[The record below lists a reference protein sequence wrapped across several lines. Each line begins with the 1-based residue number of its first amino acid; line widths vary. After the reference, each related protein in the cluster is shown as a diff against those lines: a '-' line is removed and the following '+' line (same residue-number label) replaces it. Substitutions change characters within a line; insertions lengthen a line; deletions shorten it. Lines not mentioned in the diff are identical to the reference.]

1 VPWMP
6 SRRQT
11 IGSRI
16 FAGYG
21 VIMALAMGFMLIIV
35 SLLLS
40 ANARQVEALERWQRL
55 ETNAV
60 RLNLA
65 LQQEE
70 SSVRGYL
77 LRGEEKYLEPY
88 RDAILLHQAALDELQ
103 QLVLTPAD
111 REALEA
117 VRASYRD
124 FLIGANQQID
134 TYREESKER
143 SIALWETDGQKR
155 AEALQAAIK
164 AFVRIH
170 RQAIDGI
177 VSDAEERRQ
186 SILVLMTV
194 LFIVAGI
201 SVILSGRRITRSI
214 TDPVGRLVAV
224 ASAFSQGHLD
234 QRAPIQTRDEL
245 ATLARVMNEMAGNL
259 AHSRSAFQ
267 AALRQTEERNRQLA
281 TLNSLA
287 GTLSQSLDLRF
298 ILDRALDHVLAIS
311 GTERGWVW
319 LLDGDHLADAP
330 LVTRRLS
337 PEELDELQRPAQ
349 RAYLLAVARQGEVI
363 SKEQPS
369 PLAHGTPDGGPT
381 GRSLLVPLA
390 TRDRALG
397 LMALSGRDA
406 RRVEAAGLELMQAIG
421 RQIAVGIENARLF
434 AAEQRLTREAL
445 GLADTARLVS
455 GALELDES
463 LPIIARSGVA
473 LLNVD
478 RCIIFLYQEHRHGWV
493 GIYHY
498 GLTEAQAVLLQERSG
513 VIEEIA
519 RRYAPAIACLSI
531 PDAAAEERDDIR
543 EVLAWLGA
551 RSALGVSLRARGQ
564 PLGVLYFDTVE
575 RARQFS
581 AHDQRVAVALADQA
595 AIGIER
601 ALLYAGV
608 QERASQLAG
617 LYEIGK
623 VIAAT
628 LDQEELYEVLYRET
642 RRLMDADAFK
652 VSLYG
657 AAEGIQRIVYRVD
670 GEQRLPTETLPAEAG
685 LTGYVM
691 RTRRSLLAS
700 RDEVE
705 ALGIQLLRSTT
716 PDRATRSLLCVPMT
730 REDQVLGAIAT
741 QSYRANAYSPQ
752 HLELFEAIANQAAI
766 AIENAQLHRRALDL
780 AVVEERNRLARE
792 LHDSVTQM
800 LFSIT
805 LTLQAGRVLLQRNP
819 AQAEQQ
825 IDKAQQTAQ
834 EALAEMRALIYQLR
848 PASMR
853 DRGLVGALSSYVD
866 AYRQRTGLEVTF
878 QHEGEALLT
887 DAQEQALFRI
897 AQEALNNVF
906 KHAEARQVQVR
917 LICEPSAVT
926 LAVRDDGKG
935 LPAAAPRKATTW
947 GLTGMRERAEV
958 LGGTFAIESSDGGGT
973 LVQVR
978 LPVAAE
984 PLVTAN
990 GKREAAAWSP
1000 SE

>member
-1 VPWMP
+1 MP

-16 FAGYG
+16 FAGYS

-35 SLLLS
+35 SLLLA
-40 ANARQVEALERWQRL
+40 ANTRQVEALERWQRL
-55 ETNAV
+55 ETNAL
-60 RLNLA
+60 RLKLA
-65 LQQEE
+65 VQQEE

-77 LRGEEKYLEPY
+77 LRGEEQYLDPY
-88 RDAILLHQAALDELQ
+88 RDAILEHQQALDALQ

-111 REALEA
+111 QAALEI
-117 VRASYRD
+117 VRTRYRE
-124 FLIGANQQID
+124 FLISANQQID

-143 SIALWETDGQKR
+143 SIALWQTDGQKR
-155 AEALQAAIK
+155 AEDLQEAIK
-164 AFVRIH
+164 AFVSVH
-170 RQAIDGI
+170 RQVIDSI
-177 VSDAEERRQ
+177 VADAEERRQ
-186 SILVLMTV
+186 SIMVLMAV
-194 LFIVAGI
+194 LFVVAGI
-201 SVILSGRRITRSI
+201 SVILSGRRLTRSI
-214 TDPVGRLVAV
+214 TDPVDRLVAV

-298 ILDRALDHVLAIS
+298 ILDRALDHVLVIA

-319 LLDGDHLADAP
+319 LLDGDQLADAP
-330 LVTRRLS
+330 LVTRNLA
-337 PEELDELQRPAQ
+337 PEELEELQRPSQ
-349 RAYLLAVARQGEVI
+349 REYLRAVARQGEVI

-369 PLAHGTPDGGPT
+369 PLAHGTPAGGPT

-397 LMALSGRDA
+397 LMALSGRDT
-406 RRVEAAGLELMQAIG
+406 RRLEAAGLELMQAIG

-434 AAEQRLTREAL
+434 AAEQRLTKEAL
-445 GLADTARLVS
+445 VLADTARLVS

-478 RCIIFLYQEHRHGWV
+478 RCIIFLYQEHRRDRA

-498 GLTEAQAVLLQERSG
+498 GLTDEQAQLLHARSNW
-513 VIEEIA
+513 VQEIA
-519 RRYAPAIACLSI
+519 RRYAPAVTCLSI
-531 PDAAAEERDDIR
+531 PDATAEERDDIR
-543 EVLAWLGA
+543 EVLTWLGA
-551 RSALGVSLRARGQ
+551 RSALGVALRARGQ
-564 PLGVLYFDTVE
+564 SLGMLYFDTVE
-575 RARQFS
+575 RLREFS

-595 AIGIER
+595 AVGIER

-642 RRLMDADAFK
+642 RRLMDADVFT
-652 VSLYG
+652 VSLYQPG
-657 AAEGIQRIVYRVD
+657 EEVQRLVYQID
-670 GEQRLPTETLPAEAG
+670 GGQRLPAETLPAQTG

-691 RTRRSLLAS
+691 RTRRPLLAS
-700 RDEVE
+700 RDEAE
-705 ALGIQLLRSTT
+705 ALGIQLLRAAH
-716 PDRATRSLLCVPMT
+716 PDQASQSLLSVPMT
-730 REDQVLGAIAT
+730 REERVLGAIAA
-741 QSYRANAYSPQ
+741 QSHRASAYTPQ

-766 AIENAQLHRRALDL
+766 AIENAQLQRRALDL
-780 AVVEERNRLARE
+780 AVIEERTRLARE

-805 LTLQAGRVLLQRNP
+805 LTLQASRVLLQRNP
-819 AQAEQQ
+819 TQAEQQ
-825 IDKAQQTAQ
+825 LDKAQQTAQ
-834 EALAEMRALIYQLR
+834 EALAEMRALIHQLR

-853 DRGLVGALSSYVD
+853 DRGLVGALSSYLD
-866 AYRQRTGLEVTF
+866 AYRQRTGLEVIF
-878 QHEGEALLT
+878 QHEGEATLT

-897 AQEALNNVF
+897 TQEALNNVF

-917 LICEPSAVT
+917 LVSEPGAVT

-935 LPAAAPRKATTW
+935 LPATPPAGKPATW
-947 GLTGMRERAEV
+947 GITGMRERAEL
-958 LGGTFAIESSDGGGT
+958 LGGTFAIESSNGGGT
-973 LVQVR
+973 LIQVR

-984 PLVTAN
+984 PLMTAN
-990 GKREAAAWSP
+990 GKREAATWSP